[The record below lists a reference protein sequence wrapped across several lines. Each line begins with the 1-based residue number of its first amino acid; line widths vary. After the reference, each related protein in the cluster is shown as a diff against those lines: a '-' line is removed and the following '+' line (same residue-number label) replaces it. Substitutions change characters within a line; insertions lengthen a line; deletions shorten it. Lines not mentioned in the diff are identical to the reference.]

1 VAIARALVNNP
12 AIILADEPTG
22 NLDSKS
28 GEEIMKILLGL
39 NRDRGTTLLFVTHDP
54 EIAAQTQ
61 RVIRLRDGHIEG
73 DARSQP

>member
-1 VAIARALVNNP
+1 
-12 AIILADEPTG
+12 
-22 NLDSKS
+22 
-28 GEEIMKILLGL
+28 MKILLGL